1 MAVQVKEF
9 ETMVQDTLRRIVN
22 STKITNTVPGSVVRT
37 IVESLLAELDI
48 QYYELDQIFK
58 AMDIDTATGSD
69 LDSLVKIL
77 GVVRKSATKCIATI
91 TFGRSEALQT
101 NVDIPIGSVVSTYT
115 DTEGNNVEFVVSQ
128 EGAVLEAGQT
138 SVDVECTAKNAG
150 EIYVPKD
157 AVIVMNTPIV
167 NIEYVNNKEN
177 IFGGTDVESDDEL
190 RERSKG
196 ILDLLG
202 KGTVNA
208 LEAAILAIDGV
219 QDAVCSDLSRG
230 VGTADMIVVTDNIPP
245 AEELKTLISDTVE
258 LTKAAGIDV
267 GIIYPNPIEVNVN
280 VTVTG
285 FDGDKSVI
293 GNAILS
299 YGMSLGLGVKFI
311 INQLERYILNACGDE
326 NCDITTTEPAQNV
339 DITSQQIAR
348 VGTITINGELWTN
361 D

>member
-9 ETMVQDTLRRIVN
+9 EEMVQDVLRRIVN
-22 STKITNTVPGSVVRT
+22 STKITNTVPGSVIRT

-48 QYYELDQIFK
+48 QYYELDKIFR
-58 AMDIDTATGSD
+58 AMDIDSATGDD

-101 NVDIPIGSVVSTYT
+101 DVNIPTGSVVSTYT
-115 DTEGNNVEFVVSQ
+115 DTDGNNIEFIVTQ
-128 EGAVLEAGQT
+128 ENAVLSAGQT
-138 SVDVECTAKNAG
+138 SVNVECTARDAG

-157 AVIVMNTPIV
+157 SIVIMNTPIV
-167 NIEYVNNKEN
+167 NIEYVNNNNN
-177 IFGGTDVESDDEL
+177 IFGGTSAESDEEL
-190 RERSKG
+190 RERSRG
-196 ILDLLG
+196 VLDLLG
-202 KGTVNA
+202 RGTANA
-208 LEAAILAIDGV
+208 LEAAVMAIDGV

-245 AEELKTLISDTVE
+245 TEELKGLVKDTVE
-258 LTKAAGIDV
+258 QTKAAGIDV
-267 GIIYPNPIEVNVN
+267 GIIYPDIITVNVN

-285 FDGDKSVI
+285 FGGDRSVI

-299 YGMSLGLGVKFI
+299 YNSSLGLGTKFI
-311 INQLERYILNACGDE
+311 INQLERYILNACNSED
-326 NCDITTTEPAQNV
+326 CDVATAEPAQNIS
-339 DITSQQIAR
+339 ITSQQIAR

-361 D
+361 E